1 MSKTLNRYFVNFA
14 FFIIKPAKKS
24 VIDCVKVVCD
34 VAELVRALAV
44 CVRVCVSRS
53 VKEHSNIYTAS
64 SKQQQQQQ
72 QLRSILK
79 SGPVMSNHLCNEQI
93 WRPSELDPR
102 WQPQWSLRF
111 DT

>member
-1 MSKTLNRYFVNFA
+1 M
-14 FFIIKPAKKS
+14 
-24 VIDCVKVVCD
+24 KVVCV
-34 VAELVRALAV
+34 VAELVRSLAV

-64 SKQQQQQQ
+64 SKQQQQ
-72 QLRSILK
+72 LRTLLK
-79 SGPVMSNHLCNEQI
+79 SGPVMSNHLCNEQT

-102 WQPQWSLRF
+102 WRPQWSLRF